1 MLFFCL
7 YIIHATCQFPHTGVR
22 KGAVMA
28 VGQFCKGFH
37 NLLLETGT
45 EDKTARK
52 ENPTAVIVQLQPASS
67 RSLASIFFLK
77 REIKI

>member
-1 MLFFCL
+1 
-7 YIIHATCQFPHTGVR
+7 
-22 KGAVMA
+22 MA

-52 ENPTAVIVQLQPASS
+52 ENTTAVIVQLSACFIEVS
-67 RSLASIFFLK
+67 FFLETQTK
-77 REIKI
+77 NIGICSVFKFPS